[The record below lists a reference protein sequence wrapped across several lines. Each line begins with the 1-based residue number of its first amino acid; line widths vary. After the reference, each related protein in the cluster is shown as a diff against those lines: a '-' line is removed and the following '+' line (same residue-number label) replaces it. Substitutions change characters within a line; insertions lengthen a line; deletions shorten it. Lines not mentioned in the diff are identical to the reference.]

1 MLLQE
6 YKDIKITSQ
15 KNAKAKGPGERCL
28 ISLENSLYK
37 HQELVMQKK
46 KAMDGFGVKVHE
58 QTTHPKAGIDKKLL
72 EGKEEEERKRR
83 MEERKEGR
91 KEGRDVGNAEQI
103 LNQKRTQVDSGT
115 SILKSGLNIA
125 LEQQKQERQ
134 T

>member
-1 MLLQE
+1 MPDLTRKQFVQ
-6 YKDIKITSQ
+6 TSRTGH
-15 KNAKAKGPGERCL
+15 AK
-28 ISLENSLYK
+28 
-37 HQELVMQKK
+37 KK

-83 MEERKEGR
+83 LEERKERR
-91 KEGRDVGNAEQI
+91 KEGMDVGNAEQI
-103 LNQKRTQVDSGT
+103 LSQKRTQVDSGT

-125 LEQQKQERQ
+125 LEQQKHERQ